1 MTPDARAASAAG
13 DVSFNHLL
21 IFSSSSPFSLLPL
34 YSFPSSLFCG
44 VAVGVW
50 RRPPDIAHTEK
61 LDGGGFVFILLL
73 LLQNGE
79 ISAGLLLSSISLLS
93 SPTCLLWFP
102 VFSFHN
108 FSHQTYYVCHIFEAG
123 IANKQTSWPA
133 GHGGLHF
140 VLCRTC

>member
-1 MTPDARAASAAG
+1 M
-13 DVSFNHLL
+13 
-21 IFSSSSPFSLLPL
+21 
-34 YSFPSSLFCG
+34 
-44 VAVGVW
+44 AVGVW

-61 LDGGGFVFILLL
+61 LDGGGFVFILLLL

-108 FSHQTYYVCHIFEAG
+108 FSHQTYYVC
-123 IANKQTSWPA
+123 
-133 GHGGLHF
+133 LH
-140 VLCRTC
+140 LTYGSSLTCLLQISLGA